1 MRPLPSNRET
11 TPFRPNEERQ
21 RRLLGVGRKPS
32 SVRMPEGIRIVISL
46 GRPLPVASSSL
57 PAARPEGRGRC
68 GSHLAAYLAL
78 LRLGVTVPSLLPA
91 TRWALTPPFHPYHRS
106 LNPSGGLFSVAR
118 SVASRRPGVTWQS
131 TQWSSDFPRDG
142 KPASRPSRRPLLES
156 NRVSGLR
163 VFPRRRRDVAEL
175 VARPAKVRR
184 RRSPIGGFGI
194 ICP

>member
-142 KPASRPSRRPLLES
+142 NPPRDHPADPCWKVIGSAAFGCCRHDGEALSSQNGGAPASIS
-156 NRVSGLR
+156 
-163 VFPRRRRDVAEL
+163 
-175 VARPAKVRR
+175 
-184 RRSPIGGFGI
+184 
-194 ICP
+194 